1 MYHHLDLLRRSKIVS
16 RLDIISFVDEG
27 DIQVFCVKATLND
40 GSALFV
46 RELITASE
54 SKYSYHWQT
63 KNGALI
69 CRWDNAP
76 HYPRLATSPHHK
88 HEGKQENIM
97 PSHEITLEAA
107 LAIIEKRVRQSP

>member
-1 MYHHLDLLRRSKIVS
+1 MYHILDLLRKSKIVS
-16 RLDIISFVDEG
+16 RLDVINFVDEE
-27 DIQVFCVKATLND
+27 DIQILSVKAYLKD

-46 RELITASE
+46 RELITPSE

-63 KNGALI
+63 KNGTLI

-76 HYPRLATSPHHK
+76 HYPHLATSPHHK
-88 HEGKQENIM
+88 HEGAKENVA

-107 LAIIEKRVRQSP
+107 LSVIEKRMR